1 MRILLAL
8 GGNALLR
15 RGDHPDASIQRRH
28 VIEAAQGIARLTDSH
43 EIIITHGN
51 GPQVGMLADES
62 FSDRSLTTPYPL
74 DVLGAQTQGMIG
86 YWLMQAL
93 HNERPRLPV
102 VAIITQVEVDEN
114 DPALHRPKKF
124 VGPAVTNQVAAQLSQ
139 ERGWKFSLDGSQ
151 LRRVVASPMP
161 KAIIELDVINS
172 LVHRGRIIICA
183 GGGGIP
189 VIRQSQGKLKGVDAV
204 IDKDATAA
212 MLAVA
217 LECDLLVIL
226 TDVPNVY
233 DAFGTTDPQ
242 PIGLIDLA
250 TASALSLPDGSMGPK
265 VTSACSFVRTTGN
278 PAVIGALEDGV
289 NLITGTKGTR
299 ITIDGTWKLPIP
311 RRAS

>member
-15 RGDHPDASIQRRH
+15 RGDRPDASIQRRH

-74 DVLGAQTQGMIG
+74 DVLDAQTQGMIG

-102 VAIITQVEVDEN
+102 VAVITQVEVEEN
-114 DPALHRPKKF
+114 DPAFHRPKKF
-124 VGPAVTNQVAAQLSQ
+124 VGPAVTNEIAAQLSS

-161 KAIIELDVINS
+161 KAIVELDIINN
-172 LVHRGRIIICA
+172 LVHRGKIIICA

-189 VIRQSQGKLKGVDAV
+189 VIRNSQGKLKGVDAV

-233 DAFGTTDPQ
+233 YDFSSDEPKA
-242 PIGLIDLA
+242 IGLIDLA
-250 TASALSLPDGSMGPK
+250 TASSLCLPDGSMGPK

-278 PAVIGALEDGV
+278 PAVIGSLEDV
-289 NLITGTKGTR
+289 ASLITGTKGTR
-299 ITIDGTWKLPIP
+299 ITTDGMWRLPLLP
-311 RRAS
+311 RP

>member
-15 RGDHPDASIQRRH
+15 RGDRPDASIQRHH
-28 VIEAAQGIARLTDSH
+28 VIEAARGIARLTDRH

-62 FSDRSLTTPYPL
+62 SSDRALTTPYPF

-93 HNERPRLPV
+93 HNEKPQLPV
-102 VAIITQVEVDEN
+102 VAVITQVEIDEH
-114 DPALHRPKKF
+114 DPALRHPKKF
-124 VGPAVTNQVAAQLSQ
+124 VGPIVTNQLAARLSS
-139 ERGWKFSLDGSQ
+139 ERGWRFSLDGTG

-161 KAIIELDVINS
+161 KAIVELDIIND
-172 LVHRGRIIICA
+172 LVQQGRIIICA

-189 VIRQSQGKLKGVDAV
+189 VTRNGRGELKGVDAV

-233 DAFGTTDPQ
+233 HAFASDEPRA
-242 PIGLIDLA
+242 IGLIDLA
-250 TASALSLPDGSMGPK
+250 TASSLSLPDGSMGPK

-278 PAVIGALEDGV
+278 PAVIGALEDGAS
-289 NLITGTKGTR
+289 LITGTKGTR
-299 ITIDGTWKLPIP
+299 ITTDGVWKLPTLLRQP
-311 RRAS
+311 